1 MKLLVPSLAGTEIPY
16 TLLLVASAVDS
27 VDSVDSV
34 DTAGGPARFV
44 AKCGSGEATDTL

>member
-27 VDSVDSV
+27 VDSVD
-34 DTAGGPARFV
+34 TAGGPARFV
-44 AKCGSGEATDTL
+44 AKCGSGEATDPL